1 MRTMLLLVTAAVVA
15 LPRPGEGS
23 TPSAG
28 DKPVVAVTLPVL
40 EALARE
46 VGGDDFEYLSLGRAD
61 QDPHHVR
68 ATPLLQRQLRR
79 ADLFIEVGLQ
89 LEPWA
94 DLVADDSGK
103 PRLQR
108 TGDRRAVASAG
119 IPREQI
125 PAELTRAAGHVH
137 PDGNPHLWLDPMRGK
152 RMGRNIAEALKK
164 AAPDKAQAVDGRLKD
179 FERRLNEAYFGKELV
194 ELAGAE
200 ELDRRALD
208 GTLLAWLAKE
218 ELDGKPLGA
227 RAGGWLAKA
236 APLRAR
242 KVIEYHQS
250 WIYAAKAFGFE
261 IAGMIEEK
269 PGIPPGPRHQLE
281 LQRALEGGAIAF
293 MLVDNFY
300 TPSLPNTLSRDTGV
314 PVVVVPN
321 QPGGEPGTET
331 YFAFFDHIVGK
342 MAAAVKR

>member
-1 MRTMLLLVTAAVVA
+1 MRNMLLLVAAAVVA

-23 TPSAG
+23 TSPAG
-28 DKPVVAVTLPVL
+28 DKPVVAFTLPIL

-46 VGGDDFEYLSLGRAD
+46 VGGDDFEYFSLGRAD
-61 QDPHHVR
+61 QDPHSVR
-68 ATPLLQRQLRR
+68 ATPLLQRRLRQ

-108 TGDRRAVASAG
+108 SGDRRFVASAG

-152 RMGRNIAEALKK
+152 RMARNVAEALKK
-164 AAPDKAQAVDGRLKD
+164 AAPDTAAAVDRRLAD
-179 FERRLNEAYFGKELV
+179 FERRLNEAYFGKELL

-208 GTLLAWLAKE
+208 GTLLGWLAKE
-218 ELDGKPLGA
+218 ELDGKPLID
-227 RAGGWLAKA
+227 RAGGWLAKTA
-236 APLRAR
+236 LLRGR

-269 PGIPPGPRHQLE
+269 PGIPPGPSHQLE
-281 LQRALEGGAIAF
+281 LQRLLETGSIAF

-331 YFAFFDHIVGK
+331 YFKFFDHILGK
-342 MAAAVKR
+342 MTAGAKK